1 MNNLAPDNNNISVL
15 KKEGVYLLMEEIT
28 VKSCKEVINWILEE
42 NLQTKKKP
50 FLQLMI
56 SSPGGDVSSC
66 FALIDIMN
74 GSKIPIRTIGLG
86 CVASCGLS
94 IFMSGTKGHRTLT
107 PNTSILSHQWAW
119 GSSGK
124 EHELFATI
132 KEFKL
137 TTQRTLHR
145 YKKCTGLS
153 EKKIREILLPPQ
165 DVWLSAKEA
174 LKYHLCD
181 KVKSL

>member
-1 MNNLAPDNNNISVL
+1 MNQNKLNNDESTL

-42 NLQTKKKP
+42 NLQKIKKP

-66 FALIDIMN
+66 FALVDVMH
-74 GSKIPIRTIGLG
+74 GSRIPIRTIGLG

-94 IFMSGTKGHRTLT
+94 IFMSGAKGYRTLT

-137 TTQRTLHR
+137 TTQRTMGH

-153 EKKIREILLPPQ
+153 EKIIRKILLPPQ

-174 LKYHLCD
+174 LKYKLCD
-181 KVKSL
+181 KVKTL